1 MAQRSTAGSRV
12 TRLVNAAVASIA
24 RGRCDDGEHHGS
36 MLVPIDITN
45 AVVLHL
51 AGRVPGMLGRRD
63 VPTDQ
68 AIDVGVM
75 LRCAQQLSG
84 CSHGLT
90 F

>member
-1 MAQRSTAGSRV
+1 
-12 TRLVNAAVASIA
+12 
-24 RGRCDDGEHHGS
+24 
-36 MLVPIDITN
+36 MLVPVDITN

-51 AGRVPGMLGRRD
+51 AGRVPGMLGRWD

>member
-1 MAQRSTAGSRV
+1 V
-12 TRLVNAAVASIA
+12 TKLVKEVVASIA

-75 LRCAQQLSG
+75 LRCAQQLSSY
-84 CSHGLT
+84 SHGLT